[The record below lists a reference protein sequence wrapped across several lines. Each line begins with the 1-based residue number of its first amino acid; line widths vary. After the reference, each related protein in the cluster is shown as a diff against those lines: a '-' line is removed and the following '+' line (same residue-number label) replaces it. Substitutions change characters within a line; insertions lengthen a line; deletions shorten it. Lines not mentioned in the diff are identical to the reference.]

1 MKLNRNR
8 SFHQTFTQLR
18 DRNKMAQLTDEQ
30 VVAVIDT
37 INLFDKKGD
46 GKFPTDSMI
55 NILRA
60 LGLNPLKVEVEKI
73 TRDIKEYEKQS
84 RVDVEDFLP
93 IYEYFLKKKK
103 PTFQDLCDGLKSLN
117 PSQAEEGKCLPRA
130 RSV

>member
-1 MKLNRNR
+1 
-8 SFHQTFTQLR
+8 
-18 DRNKMAQLTDEQ
+18 MAKLTDEQ
-30 VVAVIDT
+30 VVEVIDT

-117 PSQAEEGKCLPRA
+117 PSQAEEGQCLFEHKEWA
-130 RSV
+130 F